1 MRKLP
6 LFLLFAL
13 VFLALSG
20 QAVSGETFAPVD
32 LYISGPPN
40 GQLKIDEPSGSNVE
54 SLTIADG
61 ETGQGTF
68 QELGKWT
75 TSSLSADSNISGEWI
90 GNAWVYSSNRD
101 ATITIR
107 YTLFQNDESIE
118 LFEFSG
124 DVNSGE
130 SVQLTGSDEF
140 SLHSL
145 DDSPITLQIES
156 SWSGRGPPPPITE
169 GNTSITFDYGSS
181 SADTKITIPISH
193 LQIIKGDDPTSVTG
207 QNSFFIYV
215 EVYDA
220 FGVDDVL
227 SLDEED
233 YSMRMGPSDDSP
245 WSATVDKVSKKSDFV
260 EVKFLWSYEGHTLP
274 AGENTYSIEIDATD
288 ILSGLD
294 WSKTF
299 QTTIYIEPEPD
310 VEIDPVTSTS
320 KTVDFGKAAVFTLS
334 VKNTGTGMDEFIVTY
349 DNNDGWDT
357 TLDFTEIE
365 LEPGDSQNIKLSV
378 TPPDTVSDG
387 QESPTQVTV
396 TASSNSDVSASVTLV
411 TTAREPEPNWD
422 FSIFINKDESVA
434 YDYSSDSFIINDRAP
449 IDVSFSIMNQGN
461 DPNNFNIKAISVESA
476 FSTAFDK
483 SILSSLPQGQ
493 MDTIILTL
501 TPREDYFGTNTF
513 VEIEVTSSADSNKE
527 TETIEIFLEQSGRII
542 GNPNLQLKAS
552 KGKALNHILSISNTD
567 ANEAKRIYFGVSG
580 KEPSDKL
587 AEDWFTFSDR
597 DGGSISY
604 ASFLT
609 LLPGKQYEV
618 TITISIPSGVDI
630 GSYDM
635 NIWMYNEIG
644 AQISDQYSIQVVAVQ
659 AEESEDTNSILYGV
673 IVLVLGGVLVYGYRN
688 FYLDDGYEDEYDD
701 FDELEVPAIFEELP
715 PLVPEPVVAPV
726 AAPVEELLPPV
737 PEPVVAP
744 VALPPAQI
752 SKPRKK
758 WFGLFGK
765 SDDQVQPVVAEPIVA
780 QPVVAEPIVAQPVVA
795 EPIVA
800 QPVVAEPI
808 VAQPVVA
815 EPIVAQPVVAE
826 PVVAQ
831 PVVAEPIV
839 AQPVVAEVV
848 TEPVVAQVV
857 VAEVV
862 TEPVVAQVVTVDPVQ
877 EDE

>member
-1 MRKLP
+1 
-6 LFLLFAL
+6 
-13 VFLALSG
+13 
-20 QAVSGETFAPVD
+20 
-32 LYISGPPN
+32 
-40 GQLKIDEPSGSNVE
+40 
-54 SLTIADG
+54 
-61 ETGQGTF
+61 
-68 QELGKWT
+68 
-75 TSSLSADSNISGEWI
+75 
-90 GNAWVYSSNRD
+90 
-101 ATITIR
+101 
-107 YTLFQNDESIE
+107 
-118 LFEFSG
+118 
-124 DVNSGE
+124 
-130 SVQLTGSDEF
+130 
-140 SLHSL
+140 
-145 DDSPITLQIES
+145 
-156 SWSGRGPPPPITE
+156 
-169 GNTSITFDYGSS
+169 
-181 SADTKITIPISH
+181 
-193 LQIIKGDDPTSVTG
+193 
-207 QNSFFIYV
+207 V

-245 WSATVDKVSKKSDFV
+245 WSATVDKVSKNSDFV

-334 VKNTGTGMDEFIVTY
+334 VKNTGTGMDKFIVTY

-387 QESPTQVTV
+387 QESPTQVTA
-396 TASSNSDVSASVTLV
+396 TAFSKSDVSASVTLV

-422 FSIFINKDESVA
+422 FSIFINKDESEA

-483 SILSSLPQGQ
+483 SILSSLAQGQ

-618 TITISIPSGVDI
+618 TITISIPSGADI

-701 FDELEVPAIFEELP
+701 FDELEDVPAIFEELP

-744 VALPPAQI
+744 VAEALPPAQI

-765 SDDQVQPVVAEPIVA
+765 SDDQVQPVAAEPVVAQAMVAEPVVAQPVVAGPVVAQPMVAEPVVAQPVVAQPVVAEPIVAQPMVAEPIVA
-780 QPVVAEPIVAQPVVA
+780 QPVVAEPIVAQPMVA
-795 EPIVA
+795 EPI
-800 QPVVAEPI
+800 
-808 VAQPVVA
+808 
-815 EPIVAQPVVAE
+815 
-826 PVVAQ
+826 VAQ

-857 VAEVV
+857 
-862 TEPVVAQVVTVDPVQ
+862 TVDPVQ